1 MKLILCV
8 VRDDDADQVVHNLV
22 DQGFYITRLASTG
35 GFLRTGNT
43 ILFSGVEDER
53 VGALMEI
60 VRASTHVHAQAPPSL
75 LSEQVRASRAVVFVL
90 NLEQLK
96 RL

>member
-1 MKLILCV
+1 MKFILCV
-8 VRDDDADQVVHNLV
+8 VHDDDADQVVRDLI
-22 DQGFYITRLASTG
+22 DQGFYVTRLASTG
-35 GFLRTGNT
+35 GFLRAGNT

-60 VRASTHVHAQAPPSL
+60 VQASTRIHTQALPSH
-75 LSEQVRASRAVVFVL
+75 LSEQVQASRAVIFVL

>member
-1 MKLILCV
+1 MKFILCV
-8 VRDDDADQVVHNLV
+8 VRDDDADQVMHNMI
-22 DQGFYITRLASTG
+22 DQGLYVTRLASTG

-43 ILFSGVEDER
+43 ILFSGVEDEQ
-53 VGALMEI
+53 VGTLME
-60 VRASTHVHAQAPPSL
+60 VVQASTRVHAEAPTSHL
-75 LSEQVRASRAVVFVL
+75 LEQVQASRAVVFVL

>member
-1 MKLILCV
+1 MKFVLCV
-8 VRDDDADQVVHNLV
+8 VRDDDVDQVVHNLI
-22 DQGFYITRLASTG
+22 DQSFYVTRLASTG
-35 GFLRTGNT
+35 GFLRAGNT

-60 VRASTHVHAQAPPSL
+60 VQASTRLHAQAPPSHL
-75 LSEQVRASRAVVFVL
+75 LETVRASRAVVFVL
-90 NLEQLK
+90 NLEQLE